1 MPAVTGARSLIHTL
15 VASGTDVCFAN
26 PGTSEMHFVAA
37 LDAVPEMRAVLAL
50 FEGVVTGAADGYG
63 RMTGRPA
70 ATLLHLGP
78 GLGNGIANLHNARRA
93 RTPIVNIV
101 GEHAT
106 YHQRFDAPLQS
117 DIVALAGNVSKW
129 VRVCATSGD
138 LAADATDA
146 VAAAMGRPGG
156 IATLVVPAD
165 VSWGTVAGTSAGQRP
180 VPPVGCVPA
189 DTVES
194 VRKVLDS
201 EEPVTILLGGRA
213 LGERGLRAAASIAK
227 ATGATLLAETFPAR
241 LERGGGLLPIE
252 RLAYLGEMAIGQL
265 APARHIVL
273 VDTPAP
279 VSFFAYPGQPS
290 ELWPR
295 GCELHVLAGPEHDVT
310 GALEALAGCVRRFGS
325 SETGDVSG
333 RPPPL
338 PFRPTGSLTSES
350 LAAAIAYVLPEGA
363 VVVDE
368 SNTAGVFL
376 AGATEGAPRHDWLC
390 NTGGAIG
397 LGLPVATGAAIG
409 APDRPVLCIQAD
421 GSAMYTLQA
430 LWTQAR
436 EGLDVT
442 TVILSNRAYA
452 ILNLELSR
460 VGAGAGGPR
469 AERMLELSSPDLDFV
484 ALAQGMGLPATRAAT
499 AEELVI
505 QLGRALHEPGP
516 HLVEAVLPTG
526 LG

>member
-1 MPAVTGARSLIHTL
+1 MRWPSANF
-15 VASGTDVCFAN
+15 AS
-26 PGTSEMHFVAA
+26 
-37 LDAVPEMRAVLAL
+37 
-50 FEGVVTGAADGYG
+50 
-63 RMTGRPA
+63 
-70 ATLLHLGP
+70 
-78 GLGNGIANLHNARRA
+78 
-93 RTPIVNIV
+93 
-101 GEHAT
+101 
-106 YHQRFDAPLQS
+106 
-117 DIVALAGNVSKW
+117 
-129 VRVCATSGD
+129 
-138 LAADATDA
+138 
-146 VAAAMGRPGG
+146 
-156 IATLVVPAD
+156 
-165 VSWGTVAGTSAGQRP
+165 
-180 VPPVGCVPA
+180 
-189 DTVES
+189 
-194 VRKVLDS
+194 
-201 EEPVTILLGGRA
+201 
-213 LGERGLRAAASIAK
+213 
-227 ATGATLLAETFPAR
+227 
-241 LERGGGLLPIE
+241 
-252 RLAYLGEMAIGQL
+252 
-265 APARHIVL
+265 ARHIVL
-273 VDTPAP
+273 VDTAAP

-295 GCELHVLAGPEHDVT
+295 GCELHLLAGPEHDVT
-310 GALEALAGCVRRFGS
+310 GALEALALCVRPSGS
-325 SETGDVSG
+325 SEKGGTSG
-333 RPPPL
+333 RSSPL
-338 PFRPTGSLTSES
+338 PLRPTGSLTSES

-376 AGATEGAPRHDWLC
+376 PGATEGAPRHDWLC

-409 APDRPVLCIQAD
+409 APDRPVICIQAD

-484 ALAQGMGLPATRAAT
+484 ALAQGMGVPATRATT
-499 AEELVI
+499 AEELVV
-505 QLGRALHEPGP
+505 QLQRALHEPGP

>member
-1 MPAVTGARSLIHTL
+1 MTGAQTLIRTL
-15 VASGTDVCFAN
+15 VNSEVDVCFAN

-37 LDAVPEMRAVLAL
+37 LDSVPEMRAVLAL

-129 VRVCATSGD
+129 VRVCATSDD

-146 VAAAMGRPGG
+146 VTAAIGPPGG

-165 VSWGTVAGTSAGQRP
+165 VSWGTLAGTSARQRP
-180 VPPVGCVPA
+180 VPPTGSVPA
-189 DTVES
+189 DTIES
-194 VRKVLDS
+194 VRKVLVS
-201 EEPVTILLGGRA
+201 EEPVVILLGGRA
-213 LGERGLRAAASIAK
+213 LRERGLRAAASIAE
-227 ATGATLLAETFPAR
+227 ATAATLLAETFPAR
-241 LERGGGLLPIE
+241 LERGGGLPTIE

-265 APARHIVL
+265 ASARHIIL
-273 VDTPAP
+273 VDTAAP

-290 ELWPR
+290 ELWPT
-295 GCELHVLAGPEHDVT
+295 GCELHVLAGPEHDVERS
-310 GALEALAGCVRRFGS
+310 LEALADAVWVSGS
-325 SETGDVSG
+325 SQTDGLSMAPLAPLG
-333 RPPPL
+333 RRRGP
-338 PFRPTGSLTSES
+338 LTSVS
-350 LAAAIAYVLPEGA
+350 LAAAIACMLPEGA

-376 AGATEGAPRHDWLC
+376 SGATEGTPRHDWLC

-397 LGLPVATGAAIG
+397 QGLPVATGAAIG

-421 GSAMYTLQA
+421 GSAMYTIQS

-460 VGAGAGGPR
+460 VGVGAGGPR

-484 ALAQGMGLPATRAAT
+484 SLAQGMGVPATRATT
-499 AEELVI
+499 AEDLVV
-505 QLGRALHEPGP
+505 QLQHAVREPGP
-516 HLVEAVLPTG
+516 HLVEAVLPVG

>member
-1 MPAVTGARSLIHTL
+1 MTGAQSLIRTL
-15 VASGTDVCFAN
+15 VDSKVDVCFAN

-129 VRVCATSGD
+129 VRVCATSDD

-146 VAAAMGRPGG
+146 VAAAMGPPGG
-156 IATLVVPAD
+156 FATLVVPAD
-165 VSWGTVAGTSAGQRP
+165 VSWGTVAGTQARQRP
-180 VPPVGCVPA
+180 VPPVGSVPA
-189 DTVES
+189 DTIES

-201 EEPVTILLGGRA
+201 EEPVVILLGGRA
-213 LGERGLRAAASIAK
+213 LRERGLRAAASIAE

-241 LERGGGLLPIE
+241 LERGGGLPPIE

-265 APARHIVL
+265 ASARHIVL

-279 VSFFAYPGQPS
+279 VSFFAYPDQPS
-290 ELWPR
+290 ELWPT

-310 GALEALAGCVRRFGS
+310 GALEALAVSFDRPGHPNRATSRIDHHHCPLSSDRLAHIGEPGGCHRLRASRGRR
-325 SETGDVSG
+325 G
-333 RPPPL
+333 RRRVQHGRGL
-338 PFRPTGSLTSES
+338 PFRRHRGVPSPR
-350 LAAAIAYVLPEGA
+350 LALQHAAVRSGWVFPWRPGRPSAHQIAL
-363 VVVDE
+363 
-368 SNTAGVFL
+368 
-376 AGATEGAPRHDWLC
+376 
-390 NTGGAIG
+390 
-397 LGLPVATGAAIG
+397 
-409 APDRPVLCIQAD
+409 
-421 GSAMYTLQA
+421 
-430 LWTQAR
+430 
-436 EGLDVT
+436 
-442 TVILSNRAYA
+442 
-452 ILNLELSR
+452 
-460 VGAGAGGPR
+460 
-469 AERMLELSSPDLDFV
+469 
-484 ALAQGMGLPATRAAT
+484 
-499 AEELVI
+499 
-505 QLGRALHEPGP
+505 
-516 HLVEAVLPTG
+516 
-526 LG
+526 